1 MHIKALYLSIQNC
14 NFVFTIMNNVLFY
27 FFLKK
32 SVFNVVAHGRPV
44 EFSFGLMV
52 NLWFYSEK
60 SKPASMTTTNSIIR
74 LIFF

>member
-32 SVFNVVAHGRPV
+32 VYLMLLPMVVLLNLALVLWSIYGFILRK
-44 EFSFGLMV
+44 V
-52 NLWFYSEK
+52 NLQ
-60 SKPASMTTTNSIIR
+60 A
-74 LIFF
+74 